1 MRPVIVLFISGLTGL
16 VLNRCASP
24 QLRREIVEAQVENA
38 EAVAVVQKYIPAGA
52 ERQRVERALSRSS
65 ELLEKTEAAR
75 TEAETTAA
83 EAQAD
88 ASKWRWL
95 KGLAIAG
102 GVAALAFGA
111 FRLFR

>member
-1 MRPVIVLFISGLTGL
+1 MRPVAALFISGLTGL
-16 VLNRCASP
+16 VLTRCASP
-24 QLRREIVEAQVENA
+24 QLRRAIVEAQVENA

-65 ELLEKTEAAR
+65 ELLEKAENAR

-102 GVAALAFGA
+102 GLAALAFGA

>member
-1 MRPVIVLFISGLTGL
+1 MRSVIVLFISGLTGL
-16 VLNRCASP
+16 VLTRCASP

-38 EAVAVVQKYIPAGA
+38 EAVSVVQKYIPAGV